1 MSIRALKMKY
11 EFYLKS
17 MRPLWEVLF
26 TSKGDHHSPLSNQ
39 GDPKSAPLQKI
50 VHLLTQTYFNTILG
64 YSPKNNIMGSDL
76 RFLVNI

>member
-1 MSIRALKMKY
+1 MKY

-17 MRPLWEVLF
+17 MRLISGRYFSRVKE
-26 TSKGDHHSPLSNQ
+26 TITPLSNQ